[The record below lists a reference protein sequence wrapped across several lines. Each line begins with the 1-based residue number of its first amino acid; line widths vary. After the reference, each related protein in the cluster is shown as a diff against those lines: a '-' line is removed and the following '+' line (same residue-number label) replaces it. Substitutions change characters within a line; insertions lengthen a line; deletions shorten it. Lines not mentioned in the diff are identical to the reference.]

1 MAYDFK
7 KEYRDLYVPKARPS
21 LVDVPAMTFAAMA
34 GTGDPNEEGG
44 AYQRALGV
52 LYGFSY
58 TVKMAK
64 MGDWQPEGYFD
75 YVVPRSRASGGRA
88 PVRSTAPQSPTRG
101 PCPG

>member
-7 KEYRDLYVPKARPS
+7 KEYRDLYVSKARPS

-44 AYQRALGV
+44 AYKRALGV

-58 TVKMAK
+58 TVKMFSRTVCTASASA
-64 MGDWQPEGYFD
+64 
-75 YVVPRSRASGGRA
+75 RSS
-88 PVRSTAPQSPTRG
+88 SSS
-101 PCPG
+101 